1 MYHNVRRP
9 VRAQVCS
16 LIASQGETFPGSEP
30 MAKTEF
36 LQIRVTPEDRQ
47 RIDRVAA
54 AAHLESSTWARQ
66 AILRAVEHA
75 EGEAGPPELARARTQ
90 RREGAA

>member
-1 MYHNVRRP
+1 
-9 VRAQVCS
+9 
-16 LIASQGETFPGSEP
+16 

-36 LQIRVTPEDRQ
+36 LQIRVTPEDRE

-66 AILRAVEHA
+66 AILRAVEIA
-75 EGEAGPPELARARTQ
+75 EAESGAPTPATVATRRIAR
-90 RREGAA
+90 